1 MKFPKSLNLKENYRN
16 SMNHRPWAPLNPHPI
31 LNATIYLQKK
41 EPVVAPSL
49 PRERSQ
55 IAAITLILRV
65 VLTPRLLAQPFG
77 RKSTR
82 RMKTTR
88 MPLSLRKLERSK
100 KKRIKSNFSK
110 TILERLRCNKINN
123 RIHNSSQGNLLLVLN
138 KQFKRSCQ

>member
-1 MKFPKSLNLKENYRN
+1 MKFPKSLNMKENYQN
-16 SMNHRPWAPLNPHPI
+16 SMNHLLWARSNPHPI
-31 LNATIYLQKK
+31 LNVTIYLQKK
-41 EPVVAPSL
+41 KPVAELSL
-49 PRERSQ
+49 PREKSQ
-55 IAAITLILRV
+55 IAAIIVIIRV

-77 RKSTR
+77 RTSTR

-123 RIHNSSQGNLLLVLN
+123 RIHNSSKGNLLLVLN
-138 KQFKRSCQ
+138 KQFKTSCQ